1 MIINRLYN
9 YHMKMNKIVKYI
21 IIMVIVLLVIN
32 LNTEASNDI
41 QIEEV
46 EGNFFSIFAKKL
58 EELLVGIVS
67 FVFSLIKKVFNLFFS
82 I

>member
-1 MIINRLYN
+1 
-9 YHMKMNKIVKYI
+9 MKMNKIVKYI

>member
-1 MIINRLYN
+1 
-9 YHMKMNKIVKYI
+9 MKMNKVVKYI
-21 IIMVIVLLVIN
+21 IIIVIVLLIIN

-58 EELLVGIVS
+58 EELLVGIVN
-67 FVFSLIKKVFNLFFS
+67 FIFSLIKKVFNLFF
-82 I
+82 